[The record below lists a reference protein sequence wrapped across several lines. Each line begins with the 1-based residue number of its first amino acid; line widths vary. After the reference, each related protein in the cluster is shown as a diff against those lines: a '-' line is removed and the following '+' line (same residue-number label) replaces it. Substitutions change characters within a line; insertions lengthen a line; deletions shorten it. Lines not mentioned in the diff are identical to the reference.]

1 MTNVVDLRAAAL
13 MTVVTMRLGRQM
25 LAIPASA
32 LREILDPLPVTRVP
46 TADRSVWG
54 VINVRG
60 AVVPLAELRFAFGI
74 ADEPQTEASK
84 MLVLEVDVAGEPIV
98 VAVAADAVLEVTE
111 LDRAAMEP
119 LPPKGSTWPQ
129 SFVQGVFR
137 TRKGLHLLPNLP
149 NILAA
154 QASMPGAALA
164 Q

>member
-1 MTNVVDLRAAAL
+1 MTNIVELKPAAP

-74 ADEPQTEASK
+74 AEEPRTEASK
-84 MLVLEVDVAGEPIV
+84 MLVVEVELAGEPIV
-98 VAVAADAVLEVTE
+98 VAIAADAVLEVTE
-111 LDRAAMEP
+111 LERTAMEP
-119 LPPKGSTWPQ
+119 LPPKGSSWPH

-137 TRKGLHLLPNLP
+137 TKKGLLVLPHLS
-149 NILAA
+149 NIFAA
-154 QASMPGAALA
+154 QASAAGPA
-164 Q
+164 VA

>member
-1 MTNVVDLRAAAL
+1 MSNIIDLKPAAM

-60 AVVPLAELRFAFGI
+60 AVVPVAELRFAFGI
-74 ADEPQTEASK
+74 AEESRTEASK
-84 MLVLEVDVAGEPIV
+84 MLVVEVDLAGEPLV
-98 VAVAADAVLEVTE
+98 VAVAADAVLEVSE

-119 LPPKGSTWPQ
+119 LPPKGSSWPQ

-137 TRKGLHLLPNLP
+137 TKKGLLLLPHLS
-149 NILAA
+149 NIFAA
-154 QASMPGAALA
+154 QASAAGVA
-164 Q
+164 VA